1 MRWVIAFVLALALVG
16 AVRLIGCGET
26 TSTDGDGGSGGVA
39 GDGGNG
45 GTGGVAGDGGHG
57 GGGAGGDPFPGNC
70 GAQGVGGGAA
80 TPERGLY
87 GTFWPDVVL
96 PYRACAYVNE
106 DCTELEASA
115 KCNIGEDDSRA
126 HFLEIDWT
134 DGRTDTDEECAAS
147 VSVTTDLVNEIPID
161 EERDSFRIEFSDAD
175 GAAWEIS
182 GGWSYDN
189 LFVSA
194 RRITGDVVCRPHIDY
209 PNSIC
214 PLAGSSQMCLVNA
227 RSFPPEVV
235 EFDFNPKRVDVTTAP
250 AHVVCEATL
259 THPSGVDRWNFS
271 FRSPSGR
278 THSCF
283 INSPSSGDIYEGVW
297 SCTVTIPQGEE
308 PGRWELIMRGQNT
321 GAALEVVS
329 R

>member
-1 MRWVIAFVLALALVG
+1 MRWLVNLFFVLALGLM
-16 AVRLIGCGET
+16 GCSEE
-26 TSTDGDGGSGGVA
+26 S
-39 GDGGNG
+39 
-45 GTGGVAGDGGHG
+45 GTGGT
-57 GGGAGGDPFPGNC
+57 GGDPFPGNC
-70 GAQGVGGGAA
+70 GGQGVGGGAA
-80 TPERGLY
+80 TPEPGLY

-96 PYRACAYVNE
+96 PHRACVYVNE
-106 DCTELEASA
+106 DCTALEAST
-115 KCNIGEDDSRA
+115 KCNIGEDESQA
-126 HFLEIDWT
+126 HFLEIEWT
-134 DGRTDTDEECAAS
+134 DGRTDMGDECAAS

-182 GGWSYDN
+182 GSWSYDN
-189 LFVSA
+189 LHVGA
-194 RRITGDVVCRPHIDY
+194 RRITGDVVCRLPHFDY

-214 PLAGSSQMCLVNA
+214 PLAVSPAMCLVNA
-227 RSFPPEVV
+227 RYVPPEVV
-235 EFDFNPKRVDVTTAP
+235 EFDFNPKLVDVTSAP
-250 AHVVCEATL
+250 ANVVCEAAL

-297 SCTVTIPQGEE
+297 SCAVTIPQGEE
-308 PGRWELIMRGQNT
+308 PGRWELIMRRQST

>member
-1 MRWVIAFVLALALVG
+1 MRYLVALVSMLALAV
-16 AVRLIGCGET
+16 IGCSEE
-26 TSTDGDGGSGGVA
+26 S
-39 GDGGNG
+39 
-45 GTGGVAGDGGHG
+45 GTGGT
-57 GGGAGGDPFPGNC
+57 GGDPFPGNC

-80 TPERGLY
+80 TPEPGLY

-96 PYRACAYVNE
+96 PYRACVYVNE
-106 DCTELEASA
+106 DCTALEAST
-115 KCNIGEDDSRA
+115 KCDIGEDDSQA
-126 HFLEIDWT
+126 HFLEVEWT
-134 DGRTDTDEECAAS
+134 NGRTDMGDECAAS
-147 VSVTTDLVNEIPID
+147 VSVTTDLVNEIRIN
-161 EERDSFRIEFSDAD
+161 EERDEFHIEFSDEE
-175 GAAWEIS
+175 GAAWAI
-182 GGWSYDN
+182 GGFWSYSL
-189 LFVSA
+189 LFMGA
-194 RRITGDVVCRPHIDY
+194 QRTADDGVCRTQHDY
-209 PNSIC
+209 PPSFYDC
-214 PLAGSSQMCLVNA
+214 GPQLGALCLANA
-227 RSFPPEVV
+227 RSFPPEIVD
-235 EFDFNPKRVDVTTAP
+235 FDFDPKLVDVTTAP
-250 AHVVCEATL
+250 ANVVCEATL

>member
-1 MRWVIAFVLALALVG
+1 MRYLVGLMCVLALGVM
-16 AVRLIGCGET
+16 GCSET
-26 TSTDGDGGSGGVA
+26 AGTGGSGGSA
-39 GDGGNG
+39 GSGGMG
-45 GTGGVAGDGGHG
+45 GSAGT
-57 GGGAGGDPFPGNC
+57 GGDPFPGNC
-70 GAQGVGGGAA
+70 GAQGVGGGAR
-80 TPERGLY
+80 TPEPGLY

-96 PYRACAYVNE
+96 PHRACAYVNE
-106 DCTELEASA
+106 DCTALEAST
-115 KCNIGEDDSRA
+115 KCNIGEDESQA

-182 GGWSYDN
+182 GEWSYDN
-189 LFVSA
+189 LFVWA
-194 RRITGDVVCRPHIDY
+194 RRITGDVVCRPHFDY

-214 PLAGSSQMCLVNA
+214 PLATPSQMCLLNA

-250 AHVVCEATL
+250 ANVVCEATL
-259 THPSGVDRWNFS
+259 THPSGVDYHHCAFK
-271 FRSPSGR
+271 SPSGAQAY
-278 THSCF
+278 SC
-283 INSPSSGDIYEGVW
+283 NSYSPSSGDIYDGVW

-308 PGRWELIMRGQNT
+308 PGLWDLVMRGRDT
-321 GAALEVVS
+321 GARLEVVS